1 VAHHLSPE
9 TCEDELKTITRKL
22 YTYRVYR
29 DIFLAICATISLIV
43 LFYSFQVSEDIIEE
57 CKSACDA
64 TGVVMQEVTP
74 TRCVCMQESPSR
86 DSE

>member
-57 CKSACDA
+57 CNTHTTLIMNQLNVELRAW
-64 TGVVMQEVTP
+64 
-74 TRCVCMQESPSR
+74 
-86 DSE
+86 